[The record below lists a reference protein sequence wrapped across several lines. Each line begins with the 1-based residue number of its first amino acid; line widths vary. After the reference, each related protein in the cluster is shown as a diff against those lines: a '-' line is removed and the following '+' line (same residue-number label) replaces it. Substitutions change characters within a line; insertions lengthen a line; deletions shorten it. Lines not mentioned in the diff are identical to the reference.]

1 MLRHSSIFWRNV
13 DSKRDTEMKSQ
24 IIGLRVAG
32 TIFGLM
38 CLAQLAR
45 LVIRP
50 EILVSGHTFPLWPSA
65 IAVVILGALSAWM
78 WKLASKS

>member
-1 MLRHSSIFWRNV
+1 
-13 DSKRDTEMKSQ
+13 MKSQ

-38 CLAQLAR
+38 TLAQLAR

-50 EILVSGHTFPLWPSA
+50 EIMMAGHPFPLWPSA
-65 IAVVILGALSAWM
+65 IAVIILGALSAWM
-78 WKLASKS
+78 WELTSASS